1 MIAPS
6 TINRPAVGG
15 HSHDDLA
22 IQACGCGT
30 ATGLLKPTTH
40 APASTWLCCRCGSVF
55 FAQREGE
62 IEPTE
67 TGIRRVSYYEVMKAI
82 YVYMDGDTCPVLQKD
97 AQRWARSSGSRN
109 YLGREFRKQKRFAVA
124 APVTAV
130 PLSDNFRVSGHPA
143 RIMTV
148 NVSGGGS
155 ALLHG
160 QQIFEPFL
168 AIDFAA
174 SGIDLLPA
182 ILHVTRTRKLAT
194 GWEIAG
200 KFVSRV
206 LP

>member
-1 MIAPS
+1 MIADPAIDRPS
-6 TINRPAVGG
+6 GV
-15 HSHDDLA
+15 SKELDDLS
-22 IQACGCGT
+22 IRACGCGT
-30 ATGLLKPTTH
+30 PTGLLKPTSQ

-55 FAQREGE
+55 FARPEQDAEEGAA
-62 IEPTE
+62 
-67 TGIRRVSYYEVMKAI
+67 GIRRVSYYEVMKAI
-82 YVYMDGDTCPVLQKD
+82 YVYMDGDTCPVLEKD
-97 AQRWARSSGSRN
+97 AQRWARCSASRN

-160 QQIFEPFL
+160 QRIFEPFL

-200 KFVSRV
+200 KFISRV

>member
-1 MIAPS
+1 MIAQS
-6 TINRPAVGG
+6 TAEKPDAE
-15 HSHDDLA
+15 SDSDDA
-22 IQACGCGT
+22 CCIKACGCGT

-40 APASTWLCCRCGSVF
+40 APASTWLCCQCGSVY
-55 FAQREGE
+55 FARREDDHDS
-62 IEPTE
+62 PE
-67 TGIRRVSYYEVMKAI
+67 TRVRRVSYYEVMKAI
-82 YVYMDGDTCPVLQKD
+82 YVHMDGDTCPMLQKD
-97 AQRWARSSGSRN
+97 AQRWARSSASRN
-109 YLGREFRKQKRFAVA
+109 YQGREFRQQKRFAVA
-124 APVTAV
+124 APITGV

-160 QQIFEPFL
+160 QQVFEPYL

-182 ILHVTRTRKLAT
+182 ILQVTRTRKLAT